1 MNSLLNYINND
12 IQYINFVNESLENNT
27 RIINETQLLLDH
39 AKELDKI
46 WYKVRCSIQQEY
58 NYSINENRI
67 NYINT
72 IFTKNESNIVRNL
85 LVCFVEN
92 YKESLLEDSKIYEA
106 LLNNDETILEEL
118 QITKQFKELAKQ
130 GKDKLNK
137 LYDNIKTKIDALNDF
152 IRDLFN
158 QTIKSIKDVA
168 NKAIQLIEKL
178 GESLFEIAQK
188 IGFKNDQIEELSDE
202 LIKDLKNNKEVIV
215 QTNVYESYAN
225 ELQKQINEGIVDKVN
240 DVKNWFSKT
249 KVGKFAQT
257 PVGKMVLSLI
267 NWGLVCV
274 VLPGIV
280 AAILPSGAL
289 FTLIFPVIVK
299 FVWNLKKFKKLVNQT
314 RDLIRRFD
322 TLTTWDKIVNGI
334 LLLLNIGAFVFN
346 LISIGSNLIGKGILD
361 EFLKACKSGDLLS
374 KLFTENG
381 AAGIE
386 PDALTTFAAVWIKK
400 LAVHDGSL
408 DQIREKF
415 LSGFQKIPAV
425 SDAAQELAN
434 TVSDAANNINQ
445 STEELTNSVKDK
457 INNYTGRTS
466 RGLWDEIWKLCNVKN
481 GKPDVS
487 NLDNDTVYKI
497 IVDGTAT
504 DKAKWV
510 VALKNRLK
518 ESGANEE
525 LRKKAEDLLNKA
537 LNSTNSNAGSTTILD
552 LPGEII
558 KQNQDILG
566 ATTGM
571 KNGSIF
577 AVLGPI
583 KEITKNIPKDPEV
596 VKQFFKH
603 MLFDVPLSDL
613 YIPKGKGF
621 IVRLGNESQK
631 DHYEYR
637 IEKDGLYLEKK
648 LNELKNEKGIS
659 KEDYKKIETEYNKL
673 IEILTEENNKIL
685 KQVLESNKK
694 STEEIKKEIEDNKDK
709 YKEKLKEIPVTVFCG
724 KRWNEEENNDKQV
737 TDSYKSLYDYIISEA
752 KTSKYSID
760 DIKQNFIDLKKL
772 YLTKIGN
779 ENNKVTNDQEKGD
792 FKGNTQMI
800 LGSIFTLNDKYKTS
814 KFKWKEDY
822 EPTPYELVK
831 KRANDNNKTNDVF
844 GPEDIELLAV
854 HYCVWHGPD
863 NEKTYKAYVKAFI
876 DAAIL
881 KGQFMDNENED
892 IIIASY
898 KRLIDNLLKIESIA
912 NDVKDKDWKP
922 KQEWAPIKI
931 DEDDIDSKTLKKVK
945 DTENN
950 DAIETS
956 KKKAEDELED
966 TNAPLPAEQDNDD
979 NSDKK
984 ENDTEKDTDDK
995 NTDDGNIHPV
1005 LLFVNCYGKDIAPY
1019 KGSKVREKFSMK
1031 GLMRS
1036 LFFKEY
1042 KKGMAIPDIK
1052 TMFGEILYNMTEQ
1065 IQGISALPPIVI
1077 KKNWWKD
1084 KKVLNDKVAGDDERI
1099 DFGYLKNKDVVDI
1112 LNNKKNAEKYV
1123 DLKSSITDILDT
1135 EEDKKELKQ
1144 KQKDYN
1150 KQLENPD
1157 KETIKLVKKID
1168 PEGIDKDGKIIN
1180 KDEIANT
1187 LASYSVA
1194 KGGAKRAKKSKGGLF
1209 SKIKNWVKS
1218 KLFGDNIDTG
1228 EKYVDLLNHLETS
1241 ENLSDIDNN
1250 LITENLTEN
1259 INFLNEC
1266 FEKLTLTE
1274 YIKLKGID

>member
-1 MNSLLNYINND
+1 MNSLSNYINND

-72 IFTKNESNIVRNL
+72 TFTKNESNIVRNL
-85 LVCFVEN
+85 LVCFAEN

-130 GKDKLNK
+130 GKDKLTK

-158 QTIKSIKDVA
+158 QTIKSVKDVA

-314 RDLIRRFD
+314 RDLIRRFN
-322 TLTTWDKIVNGI
+322 TLTTWDKIVNCI

-346 LISIGSNLIGKGILD
+346 LISIGSNLIGKGILN

-400 LAVHDGSL
+400 LAGHDGSL

-415 LSGFQKIPAV
+415 LSGFQKIPGV

-434 TVSDAANNINQ
+434 TVSDTANNINQ

-537 LNSTNSNAGSTTILD
+537 LNSANSNAGSTTILD

-631 DHYEYR
+631 DHYEYK

-659 KEDYKKIETEYNKL
+659 EEDYKKIETEYNKL

-709 YKEKLKEIPVTVFCG
+709 YKEKLKKEIPVTVFCG
-724 KRWNEEENNDKQV
+724 KRWNEEKNDDKTV

-760 DIKQNFIDLKKL
+760 DIKQNFIDLKNL
-772 YLTKIGN
+772 YLTKIGE
-779 ENNKVTNDQEKGD
+779 ENNKVTDDQKKGD
-792 FKGNTQMI
+792 FKGNTKMI
-800 LGSIFTLNDKYKTS
+800 LDSIFTLNEKSPTS
-814 KFKWKEDY
+814 KFIYDENYKYD
-822 EPTPYELVK
+822 PYELVK
-831 KRANDNNKTNDVF
+831 QRVNDDNPKTDVF
-844 GPEDIELLAV
+844 GPKDIELLAV
-854 HYCVWHGPD
+854 HYCVWKGPD
-863 NEKTYKAYVKAFI
+863 NEESYKAYRDAFI

-881 KGQFMDNENED
+881 KGQFMNNENED
-892 IIIASY
+892 IIFASY
-898 KRLIDNLLKIESIA
+898 KKLIDHLLSIKDIA
-912 NDVKDKDWKP
+912 NEVKDKEWEP
-922 KQEWAPIKI
+922 KKEWAPLKI
-931 DEDDIDSKTLKKVK
+931 DESDLDPKIIDKVE
-945 DTENN
+945 DTEKN
-950 DAIETS
+950 DNIETS
-956 KKKAEDELED
+956 KKDAEDELKKIE
-966 TNAPLPAEQDNDD
+966 APLPADSEEGSKDD
-979 NSDKK
+979 NKKK
-984 ENDTEKDTDDK
+984 ESPETEDKD
-995 NTDDGNIHPV
+995 TDDGNIHPV

-1065 IQGISALPPIVI
+1065 MQGISALPPIVI

-1084 KKVLNDKVAGDDERI
+1084 KKVLNDKVTGDDERI
-1099 DFGYLKNKDVVDI
+1099 DFGYLKNKDIVDI

-1144 KQKDYN
+1144 KQKAYN

-1157 KETIKLVKKID
+1157 KETIKLIKKID

-1180 KDEIANT
+1180 KNEIADT

-1194 KGGAKRAKKSKGGLF
+1194 KRGAKKAKKSKGGLF

-1218 KLFGDNIDTG
+1218 KLFGDN
-1228 EKYVDLLNHLETS
+1228 
-1241 ENLSDIDNN
+1241 IDNN